1 MSLPYRSAAHA
12 ALLCFVALGAC
23 SAPDPQAIEFAEGR
37 VDRGGGGGGGGDD
50 EPSGGG
56 GGGDGGGAAPSDGFF
71 EGAYDPAKPAQPT
84 ETATQAHAGAASAPT
99 PPTDRT
105 KDCISCHKTGGA
117 AAGAIFVFGGTVTK
131 KDKITPMPNAEIR
144 VLNADKTVVG
154 SAKSGMDGNFW
165 LKMGDA
171 KAALAGGAEVRVRT
185 PAGEKKMS
193 DKIAD
198 GSCNSAVCHGGG
210 TAVVFTDD

>member
-84 ETATQAHAGAASAPT
+84 QTAMQAHSGVGAGPPPPTGRDDDCATCHKTAGAAS
-99 PPTDRT
+99 
-105 KDCISCHKTGGA
+105 GE
-117 AAGAIFVFGGTVTK
+117 IFVFGGTVAK
-131 KDKITPMPNAEIR
+131 KDKVTPMPNAEIR

-154 SAKSGMDGNFW
+154 SAKSDMDGNFW

-171 KAALAGGAEVRVRT
+171 KAALAAGAEVRVRT

-193 DKIAD
+193 TKLAD
-198 GSCNSAVCHGGG
+198 GACNNAICHGGSEPM
-210 TAVVFTDD
+210 VFTDD